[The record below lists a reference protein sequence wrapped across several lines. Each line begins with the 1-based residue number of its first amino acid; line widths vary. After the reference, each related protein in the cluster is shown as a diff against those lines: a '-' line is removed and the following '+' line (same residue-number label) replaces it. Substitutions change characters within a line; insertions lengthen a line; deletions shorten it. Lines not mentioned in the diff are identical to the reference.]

1 MGGGVWGMREGHVSL
16 GVKYIVWGI
25 SHPGGGEKNGEVKG
39 FLLRAYG
46 KTHYRI
52 EEVSSKPTRVGM
64 ALVSA
69 FIRDG
74 QMVTTSTGD
83 GRAYLI
89 RDGNIILRMGNTP
102 WLASSLRG
110 ISKDLHRW
118 AGPGTSPKADQGGL

>member
-1 MGGGVWGMREGHVSL
+1 MFPLELSTLSGAYPTPAE
-16 GVKYIVWGI
+16 
-25 SHPGGGEKNGEVKG
+25 GEKNGEVKG

-89 RDGNIILRMGNTP
+89 RV
-102 WLASSLRG
+102 
-110 ISKDLHRW
+110 
-118 AGPGTSPKADQGGL
+118 